1 MTSAPIP
8 GPAQGVADTLRR
20 LGVDVIGVES
30 QGSTH
35 QLRIATET
43 DARHAGKVLRRT
55 CMRGVRVLAPA
66 PGQKWGVQFELDAE
80 DGEGPAPLP
89 PPRQPAAPPELSP
102 EEKRLKKQV
111 ADRRKEV
118 RRQVRVAVLAGRTLP
133 YSLNTLLE
141 SKVGLSTIRKVYRK
155 ENG

>member
-1 MTSAPIP
+1 MTAPTIS
-8 GPAQGVADTLRR
+8 PAQGVADTLRR
-20 LGVDVIGVES
+20 LGVDVVGVES

-43 DARHAGKVLRRT
+43 DARHAAKVLRHTR
-55 CMRGVRVLAPA
+55 MRGVRLLPPA
-66 PGQKWGVQFELDAE
+66 SGQPWGVQVVLEVE
-80 DGEGPAPLP
+80 DGEVPAPLP
-89 PPRQPAAPPELSP
+89 PPRPPAVAPELSP

-141 SKVGLSTIRKVYRK
+141 AKVGTATIRKVYRK